1 MKTTFPFAKFS
12 IPLAVLLPPSPR
24 RPVARAGH
32 ARLVKSKQRT
42 NLVQGRAAVN
52 AKDKIHRSATL
63 KPLPPG
69 EYVID
74 YRVLARDSHSAP
86 SRILFRV
93 LAPK

>member
-1 MKTTFPFAKFS
+1 M
-12 IPLAVLLPPSPR
+12 
-24 RPVARAGH
+24 
-32 ARLVKSKQRT
+32 
-42 NLVQGRAAVN
+42 QGRAAVN